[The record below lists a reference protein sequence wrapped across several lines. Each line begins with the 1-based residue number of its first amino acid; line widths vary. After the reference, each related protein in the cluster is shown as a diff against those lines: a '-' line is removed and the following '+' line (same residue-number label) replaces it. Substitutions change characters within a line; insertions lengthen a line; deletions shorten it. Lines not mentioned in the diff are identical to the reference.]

1 MKSKLQK
8 VLSNYKIRVF
18 LFFLAISLGSLFLNK
33 LSKEYKDTIQFDII
47 VDNIP
52 SDKILLKT
60 PETNI
65 RLFVKAS
72 GFNLIGYKILSK
84 KIKINAATATFI
96 SGTTYKIDTNRL
108 IGEFHN
114 QLFSDT
120 EIIEILDKSIFIEL
134 GKIVS
139 KKIPVLLKSN
149 ITYEKGY
156 KIKGSIKLL
165 PDSITVYGPED
176 KVAEIN
182 KIETKRLILNN
193 IYTSFEE
200 EINLKITDDLKRVS
214 ISENKINVSADVE
227 KFTEL
232 SFMIPYKIINNHQG
246 FNIETFPSKVKL
258 VFQVELSEI
267 PNINEESFV
276 VVCDFE
282 NTIQNKLSYLV
293 PKVIEKP
300 KSIYNYYIEPSKV
313 DYIIKN

>member
-18 LFFLAISLGSLFLNK
+18 LFFLAISIGSLFLNK
-33 LSKEYKDTIQFDII
+33 LSKEYKASIQFEII

-52 SDKILLKT
+52 SDKILLKQ
-60 PETNI
+60 PESNI
-65 RLFVKAS
+65 HLFVKAS
-72 GFNLIGYKILSK
+72 GFNLIGYKMMSK
-84 KIKINAATATFI
+84 KIKVNATAASII
-96 SGTTYKIDTNRL
+96 SGTTYKIEPNSL
-108 IGEFHN
+108 IGEFQN

-120 EIIEILDKSIFIEL
+120 EIIEILDKSIYIEL
-134 GKIVS
+134 GKIVY

-156 KIKGSIKLL
+156 KIKGSIRLL

-176 KVAEIN
+176 KVAKIN
-182 KIETKRLILNN
+182 KIETKRLVLNN

-200 EINLKITDDLKRVS
+200 EINLKISDDLKGVT

-232 SFMIPYKIINNHQG
+232 SFMVPYKIINNHQG

-267 PNINEESFV
+267 PNLTEDSFV

-282 NTIQNKLSYLV
+282 NAVQNKLSYLV

-300 KSIYNYYIEPSKV
+300 ESIYNYHVEPSKV
-313 DYIIKN
+313 DYIIRK